1 MSTVDVVAMSSEGV
15 PTLTDEYQ
23 FLFLFFQVKLIR
35 HSITIFT
42 KLPNSLVFT
51 AMVKGKG

>member
-23 FLFLFFQVKLIR
+23 LLFLFFQVKLIR
-35 HSITIFT
+35 HSCYNIYKIAKFT
-42 KLPNSLVFT
+42 GLHSH
-51 AMVKGKG
+51 G